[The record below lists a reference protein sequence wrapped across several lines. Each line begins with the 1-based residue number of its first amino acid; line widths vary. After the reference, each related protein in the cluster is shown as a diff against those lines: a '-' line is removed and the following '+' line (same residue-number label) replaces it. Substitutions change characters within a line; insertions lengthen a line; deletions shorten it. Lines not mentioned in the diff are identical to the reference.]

1 MAKLKPIIR
10 SNEDVV
16 RYVDEVGFLPFFKN
30 HIEGFSLEE
39 IVELEYWYDNFEK
52 GELNWPAWSWRE
64 RIALDKSAAYGK
76 FFRGKAGFISKEY
89 FSDFC
94 NYRRQGYDYDA
105 LYDDGLMKRS
115 DKEIVDYL
123 SKTGPVLTS
132 QMKKELGFGKDG
144 RKGFDSIIT
153 RLQMQTY
160 VGVTEFRYKVD
171 SKTGKTYGWG
181 VAVLDTAE
189 NCWGKELCTAAYK
202 RDPDES
208 LERLLEKLSC
218 SLPDCNRASLMKLIK

>member
-1 MAKLKPIIR
+1 VKSPIIR
-10 SNEDVV
+10 SKEDVV
-16 RYVDEVGFLPFFKN
+16 RYVNEVGFLPFFRN

-39 IVELEYWYDNFEK
+39 IVEPEYWYDSFGD
-52 GELNWPAWSWRE
+52 GELKWQAWSWRE
-64 RIALDKSAAYGK
+64 EIALDKSAAYGK
-76 FFRGKAGFISKEY
+76 FFRGKAGFISKEL
-89 FSDFC
+89 FPDFC
-94 NYRRQGYDYDA
+94 NYRRHGYDYDA

-123 SKTGPVLTS
+123 VKTGPILTS

-144 RKGFDSIIT
+144 KKGFDSIVT

-160 VGVTEFRYKVD
+160 IGVTEFKYKVA
-171 SKTGKTYGWG
+171 SKTGETYGWG

-202 RDPDES
+202 NEPEES
-208 LERLLEKLSC
+208 LERLLERLSY
-218 SLPDCNRASLMKLIK
+218 SLPCCDRASLLKLVKG